1 MISCGLAGLFLH
13 RKTQLP
19 HRVFA
24 TARDQSAHKDN
35 TMKQRIGLLAL
46 GILAATHAMADGQAD
61 SKGFVEDSSLKIN
74 LRNAYIN
81 RDYKTGPQDRSEWGQ
96 AFMAG
101 YSSGFTQGVVGVGV
115 DAFGLYAARL
125 DGGKGKSGAGG
136 IDFFKQGDS
145 GNAADDLSRFGG
157 AVKFRVSNTELKYG
171 DMMPELPVLNY
182 DNSRLLPESYTGTM
196 ITSKEIKDLTLVAGR
211 FTAETR
217 KSAEGRDSGDL
228 KSINVYGG
236 SYKFSDA
243 LTAAFYASDDE
254 DVLKKQYVNVNY
266 VWAMPKDQSLTFD
279 FNGYKTKL
287 DKDFAVDDARDNKI
301 WSLAAT
307 WAVGIHSFTL
317 AHQRST
323 GETGYTYGGY
333 RNAGG
338 TGDGGNT
345 IYLANSYWSDF
356 NGKDERSWQVGYG
369 VNLATVVTPGLSYR
383 VAYVRGDNIDDGSG
397 RGRGEERELFS
408 QLTYV
413 VQSGPVKDLSVRL
426 RNSFLR
432 VSNDVDQY
440 NVGGNETRIFV
451 DYPINVF

>member
-1 MISCGLAGLFLH
+1 
-13 RKTQLP
+13 
-19 HRVFA
+19 
-24 TARDQSAHKDN
+24 
-35 TMKQRIGLLAL
+35 MKQRIGLLAL

-81 RDYKTGPQDRSEWGQ
+81 RDYKNGPQDRSEWGQ

-101 YSSGFTQGVVGVGV
+101 YTSGFTQGLVGVGV

-196 ITSKEIKDLTLVAGR
+196 ITSKEIKGLTLVAGR

-236 SYKFSDA
+236 SYKFTEA
-243 LTAAFYASDDE
+243 LSAAFYASDDE
-254 DVLKKQYVNVNY
+254 DVLKKQYVNLNY

-307 WAVGIHSFTL
+307 WAVGIHSFTI

-369 VNLATVVTPGLSYR
+369 VNLGSVVTPGLSYR
-383 VAYVRGDNIDDGSG
+383 VAYVRGDNIDDGSD

>member
-1 MISCGLAGLFLH
+1 
-13 RKTQLP
+13 
-19 HRVFA
+19 
-24 TARDQSAHKDN
+24 
-35 TMKQRIGLLAL
+35 MKQRIGLLAL
-46 GILAATHAMADGQAD
+46 GIIAATHAMADGQAD
-61 SKGFVEDSSLKIN
+61 SNGFVEDSSLKVN

-81 RDYKTGPQDRSEWGQ
+81 RDYKGGPEDRSEWGQ
-96 AFMAG
+96 AFMAN
-101 YSSGFTQGVVGVGV
+101 YSSGFTQGFVGVGV

-157 AVKFRVSNTELKYG
+157 AVKFRISKTELKYG
-171 DMMPELPVLNY
+171 DMMPELPVLSY
-182 DNSRLLPESYTGTM
+182 DNVRLLPESYTGTM

-211 FTAETR
+211 FTAQTR

-243 LTAAFYASDDE
+243 FSAAFYGSDDE
-254 DVLKKQYVNVNY
+254 DVLKKQYLNLNY
-266 VWAMPKDQSLTFD
+266 VLAMPQDQSLTFD

-287 DKDFAVDDARDNKI
+287 DKDFSAAAANGERDNKI

-307 WAVGIHSFTL
+307 WAVGIHSFTI

-323 GETGYTYGGY
+323 GETGYNYGGY

-338 TGDGGNT
+338 TGDGGNS

-356 NGKDERSWQVGYG
+356 NGKDERSWQLGYG
-369 VNLATVVTPGLSYR
+369 VNLSTVVTPGLSYK

-397 RGRGEERELFS
+397 RGNGDEHELFS
-408 QLTYV
+408 QLSYV
-413 VQSGPVKDLSVRL
+413 VQSGPAKDLSVRL
-426 RNSFLR
+426 RNSWLR
-432 VSNDVDQY
+432 VSDNADNY

>member
-1 MISCGLAGLFLH
+1 
-13 RKTQLP
+13 
-19 HRVFA
+19 
-24 TARDQSAHKDN
+24 
-35 TMKQRIGLLAL
+35 
-46 GILAATHAMADGQAD
+46 MADGQAD
-61 SKGFVEDSSLKIN
+61 AKGFVEDSSLKVN

-81 RDYKTGPQDRSEWGQ
+81 RDYKNGPDDRSEWGQ
-96 AFMAG
+96 AFMAN
-101 YSSGFTQGVVGVGV
+101 YSSGFTQGTVGVGV
-115 DAFGLYAARL
+115 DAFGLYAVRL

-145 GNAADDLSRFGG
+145 GNAADDLQRFGG
-157 AVKFRVSNTELKYG
+157 AVKFRVSNTVLKYG
-171 DMMPELPVLNY
+171 DMMPELPVLSY

-196 ITSKEIKDLTLVAGR
+196 ITSEEIKDLKLVAGR
-211 FTAETR
+211 FTAQTR

-228 KSINVYGG
+228 KSINVWGAA
-236 SYKFSDA
+236 YKFTDA
-243 LTAAFYASDDE
+243 FSGAYYSSDDE
-254 DVLKKQYVNVNY
+254 DVLKKQYVNLNY
-266 VWAMPKDQSLTFD
+266 VWALPKDQSLTFD

-307 WAVGIHSFTL
+307 WAVGIHSFTI

-323 GETGYTYGGY
+323 GETGYAYGGY
-333 RNAGG
+333 RNNGG

-356 NGKDERSWQVGYG
+356 NGKDERSWQLGYG
-369 VNLATVVTPGLSYR
+369 VNLATVVTPGLSYK
-383 VAYVRGDNIDDGSG
+383 VAYVRGDNIDDGTD

-408 QLTYV
+408 QLSYV
-413 VQSGPVKDLSVRL
+413 VQSGPAKDLSLRL
-426 RNSFLR
+426 RNSWLR

-440 NVGGNETRIFV
+440 NVGGNETRIFI